1 MSKWSGRGIPP
12 TRRKLHR
19 LRKQKVLEAKAER
32 KAERQETAALEST
45 FRHARRAIVNPERF
59 DELWCR

>member
-19 LRKQKVLEAKAER
+19 LRKQQILEAKAER
-32 KAERQETAALEST
+32 KAERAESSSLEASYRNT
-45 FRHARRAIVNPERF
+45 RKAILNPERF
-59 DELWCR
+59 DELWCQ